1 MNYCQL
7 KNDFVARKNYMFIV
21 FRNEYYLG
29 RFIFTFS
36 STRLISIGIKRGKC
50 LESFETLR
58 LTSTGTFSR
67 SEIAFVV

>member
-1 MNYCQL
+1 ML
-7 KNDFVARKNYMFIV
+7 IV

-36 STRLISIGIKRGKC
+36 STRSISIGIEREKY
-50 LESFETLR
+50 LETFETSR